1 MNAITLSQAEGD
13 DVTTEND
20 FRQVGL
26 VVDPTTFG
34 TSTVVLH
41 QLQDRLMLSKVLQQ
55 LEHLKQT
62 R

>member
-26 VVDPTTFG
+26 VVDPTTLELLLL
-34 TSTVVLH
+34 VLH
-41 QLQDRLMLSKVLQQ
+41 QLQDKLMLSKVLQQ

-62 R
+62 K